1 MNNLE
6 LKTNTDPNLAV
17 TKIEIG
23 AQGGQVFRPQY
34 SATLL
39 NERNVVVDRMNHIIT
54 DSEWGNWGMDTYD
67 HPYLAAI
74 ILARYEQKSGV
85 TLTLSE
91 NDTLQT
97 ATETYE
103 EDGEEFTDVMID
115 YFNDYLVLV
124 KGFIAEEEVEKAAE
138 AAAAAALAP
147 MPSSAEALSAVEE
160 EVEAP
165 AEEKVT
171 EETPE

>member
-23 AQGGQVFRPQY
+23 AQGGQAFRPQY

-39 NERNVVVDRMNHIIT
+39 NERNVVVDRMNHIIS

-85 TLTLSE
+85 ALTLSE

-103 EDGEEFTDVMID
+103 EDGEEFTDAMID
-115 YFNDYLVLV
+115 YFNDYLVLA
-124 KGFIAEEEVEKAAE
+124 KGFIAEEEAEQAAR
-138 AAAAAALAP
+138 LASMAP
-147 MPSSAEALSAVEE
+147 TPPEEPRTEEEPVVEE
-160 EVEAP
+160 ET
-165 AEEKVT
+165 T
-171 EETPE
+171 E